1 MNGMNDTVNGAIQEI
16 KSAITIADE
25 MSAENN
31 RNFQE

>member
-1 MNGMNDTVNGAIQEI
+1 MNGMNGAIQEL
-16 KSAITIADE
+16 KSAIAIVDE